1 LDGYTIEEL
10 MEYSG
15 LARGT
20 LYDLTYFKVLSPPIR
35 GIHDNGGSKGLYP
48 TVVKKELDRFREL
61 KLAGLK
67 RKEIIAIMTA
77 ERETALN
84 VSLCKRAG

>member
-1 LDGYTIEEL
+1 MDGYTIEEL